1 MQEGLTPLLRDLDK
15 IWGEVRGLEDL
26 EQELEMMYQ
35 LHNGIPGNIV
45 KIIMSTIEYF
55 TAGLCDGPVWI
66 RLRMQQIIHPT
77 RSLYTASKMAEAET
91 KIVDLQKGREDS
103 DKQAKKRQL
112 VTDEDGPDNAKK
124 QQCMSRRR
132 KLKSGRT
139 TKGRRISISQ
149 ATLRGKILT
158 QPTSA

>member
-15 IWGEVRGLEDL
+15 FWGKVKGLEDL

-66 RLRMQQIIHPT
+66 RLRMQQILHPT
-77 RSLYTASKMAEAET
+77 RSLYTAYKMAEAET
-91 KIVDLQKGREDS
+91 KIVDLQKGGEDS
-103 DKQAKKRQL
+103 DKQAKKR
-112 VTDEDGPDNAKK
+112 
-124 QQCMSRRR
+124 
-132 KLKSGRT
+132 
-139 TKGRRISISQ
+139 
-149 ATLRGKILT
+149 
-158 QPTSA
+158 